1 MQQIKG
7 NIYLTQFSIAVQD
20 QFVYFPYSI
29 GCVWAYAEQVGT
41 VERSQ
46 LGGLFFVKE
55 PIEKIILKF
64 YNPKLVGFSNYM
76 WNEVYN
82 DTLAKEIKARWPECI
97 IMYGGPQVP
106 DKITDW
112 HDEHAF
118 VDICVHQ
125 EGEISFNNIVS
136 GKAYQDIPGITY
148 NENGS
153 WTQTGPS
160 ERIIHLEEIQSPY
173 LSGLFDNMAQEG
185 YSINAIVE
193 TDRGCPYKCTFCDW
207 GGTTFSKVKKFDL
220 DRVFGEIEWAGKNK
234 VEMLNSSNAN
244 FGIFK
249 QRDSA
254 IVDKIIEVKQKY
266 GYPKIFETS
275 WAKNSNK
282 DVLELAMRLDSEGLL
297 RKFGVSVQS
306 MDEQVLTNIKR
317 SNMKINHMDEIL
329 AEAKEHNIA
338 VMVETIVG
346 LPGETF
352 ETYTNNYLGL
362 LKHTN
367 VSVDSYP
374 LSLLN
379 NSEMFFPEYVEEHK
393 IEWRWVDNSFGEHNI
408 EERDRQVVAT
418 DTMPAH
424 EMKRLWQWVWCIRM
438 GHSLG
443 ITHDI
448 ANQLV
453 KETNITYKKFYD
465 DWLQYIQTS
474 FNILNEEFIKSNLYL
489 REHKYNHYLFHYD
502 FIEELCNVN
511 RDKLI
516 EDIGIFIETY
526 YPEVDSSK
534 YCSIFDMYYYNPNMQ
549 YPMVKDGYYL
559 EHPGMGSMNNLASF
573 VGLTKKKQGWRCKV
587 QKT

>member
-1 MQQIKG
+1 MQRIKG

-112 HDEHAF
+112 HDEHEF

-125 EGEISFNNIVS
+125 EGEITFNDIAL
-136 GKAYQDIPGITY
+136 GKANKDIAGITY
-148 NENGS
+148 NENGR

-160 ERIIHLEEIQSPY
+160 ERIINLEDIQSPY
-173 LSGLFDNMAQEG
+173 LSGLFDNLVQEG

-266 GYPKIFETS
+266 GYPKLFETS
-275 WAKNSNK
+275 WAKNSNR

-306 MDEQVLTNIKR
+306 TEPSVLKKIKR
-317 SNMKINHMDEIL
+317 SNMKINEFDDIL
-329 AEAKEHNIA
+329 VEAKEHNIA

-346 LPGETF
+346 LPGESY
-352 ETYTNNYLGL
+352 ETYTNNYIAL

-379 NSEMFFPEYVEEHK
+379 NSEMFFPEYIEKHK
-393 IEWRWVDNSFGEHNI
+393 IEWKWVDNSFGEHNI
-408 EERDRQVVAT
+408 EERDRQVIAT
-418 DTMPAH
+418 ESMPTKD
-424 EMKRLWQWVWCIRM
+424 MQKVWQWIWCIRL
-438 GHSLG
+438 GHMLG
-443 ITHDI
+443 ITYDI
-448 ANQLV
+448 ANTL
-453 KETNITYKKFYD
+453 KEEIGITYKKFYE

-474 FNILNEEFIKSNLYL
+474 FDILNEQFIISNKYL
-489 REHKYNHYLFHYD
+489 REHKYNHYLYHYD
-502 FIEELCNVN
+502 FISTLCDTN
-511 RDKLI
+511 RNKLLN
-516 EDIGIFIETY
+516 DIGNFIEQY
-526 YPEVDSSK
+526 YPEVDSNK
-534 YCSIFDMYYYNPNMQ
+534 YCNIFDMYYYNPQIQ
-549 YPMVKDGYYL
+549 YPTTMNGYVV
-559 EHPGMGSMNNLASF
+559 EHAGLGDMNNFASF
-573 VGLTKKKQGWRCKV
+573 VGLTRKKQGWRCKIR
-587 QKT
+587 KI

>member
-76 WNEVYN
+76 WNEAYN

-112 HDEHAF
+112 HDEHEF

-125 EGEISFNNIVS
+125 EGEITFNDIVS
-136 GKAYQDIPGITY
+136 GKAYADIAGITY
-148 NENGS
+148 NKNS
-153 WTQTGPS
+153 NWTQTGPS

-173 LSGLFDNMAQEG
+173 LSGLFDNMAQKG

-266 GYPKIFETS
+266 GYPKLFETS

-282 DVLELAMRLDSEGLL
+282 DVLELAMRLDKEGLL

-306 MDEQVLTNIKR
+306 MDDQVLTNIKR

-393 IEWRWVDNSFGEHNI
+393 IEWKWVDNSFGEHNI

-418 DTMPAH
+418 LTMPAH
-424 EMKRLWQWVWCIRM
+424 EMKRVWQWIWCIRL
-438 GHSLG
+438 GHMLG
-443 ITHDI
+443 ITFDI
-448 ANQLV
+448 VNCLIA
-453 KETNITYKKFYD
+453 ETKITYKKFYE

-474 FNILNEEFIKSNLYL
+474 FNILNEQFTKSNQYL
-489 REHKYNHYLFHYD
+489 REHKYNHYLYHYD
-502 FIEELCNVN
+502 FIGEMCDTRRDELTK
-511 RDKLI
+511 DL
-516 EDIGIFIETY
+516 GYFMETY
-526 YPEVDSSK
+526 YPEVDNTK
-534 YCSIFDMYYYNPNMQ
+534 YCSIFDMYYYNPNVQ
-549 YPMVKDGYYL
+549 YPITKDGYYV
-559 EHPGMGSMNNLASF
+559 EHPGIGSMNNLASF
-573 VGLTKKKQGWRCKV
+573 VGLTRKKQGWRCKV

>member
-1 MQQIKG
+1 MPQIKG
-7 NIYLTQFSIAVQD
+7 NIYLTQFSIAVQE

-29 GCVWAYAEQVGT
+29 GCVWAYAEQMGT
-41 VERSQ
+41 VDRSQ

-76 WNEVYN
+76 WNEGYN
-82 DTLAKEIKARWPECI
+82 DTLAKEIKARWPECK

-112 HDEHAF
+112 HDEHHF
-118 VDICVHQ
+118 VDMCVHQ
-125 EGEISFNNIVS
+125 EGEITFNDIVS
-136 GKAYQDIPGITY
+136 GKANKDIAGITY
-148 NENGS
+148 NENGN

-160 ERIIHLEEIQSPY
+160 ERIINLEDIQSPY
-173 LSGLFDNMAQEG
+173 LTGLFDNLAQEG

-266 GYPKIFETS
+266 GYPKLFETS
-275 WAKNSNK
+275 WAKNSNR
-282 DVLELAMRLDSEGLL
+282 DVLELAMRLDKEGLL

-306 MDEQVLTNIKR
+306 TEPDVLKKIKR
-317 SNMKINHMDEIL
+317 SNMKINEFDDIL
-329 AEAKEHNIA
+329 SEAKKHNIA

-346 LPGETF
+346 LPGESY
-352 ETYTNNYLGL
+352 ETYTNNYIAL

-379 NSEMFFPEYVEEHK
+379 NSEMFFPEYVEKHK
-393 IEWRWVDNSFGEHNI
+393 IEWKWVDNSFGEHNI
-408 EERDRQVVAT
+408 EERDRQVIAT
-418 DTMPAH
+418 ESMPIKD
-424 EMKRLWQWVWCIRM
+424 MQKVWQWIWCIRL
-438 GHSLG
+438 GHMLG
-443 ITHDI
+443 ITFDI
-448 ANQLV
+448 VNELV
-453 KETNITYKKFYD
+453 KETDITYKKFYE

-474 FNILNEEFIKSNLYL
+474 FNILNEQFTKSNMYL
-489 REHKYNHYLFHYD
+489 REHKYNHYLYHYD
-502 FIEELCNVN
+502 FISELCDTN
-511 RDKLI
+511 RAKLI

-534 YCSIFDMYYYNPNMQ
+534 YCSIFDMYYYNPQIQ
-549 YPMVKDGYYL
+549 YPITINGYKVDHAGL
-559 EHPGMGSMNNLASF
+559 GDMNNFASF
-573 VGLTKKKQGWRCKV
+573 VGLTRKKQGWRCKV
-587 QKT
+587 KKI